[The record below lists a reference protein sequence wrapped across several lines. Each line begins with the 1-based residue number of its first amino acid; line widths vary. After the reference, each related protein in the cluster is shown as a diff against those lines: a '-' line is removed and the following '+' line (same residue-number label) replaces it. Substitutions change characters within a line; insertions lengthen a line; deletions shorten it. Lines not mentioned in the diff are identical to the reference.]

1 MNKCTLGIEN
11 MAAAVGRRA
20 RRWHRWPSGT
30 GRQMA
35 VSLSI
40 AAVLEACNGGGCRGN
55 PPSGPARVVLSLA
68 AVAPASAN
76 CTSRDAGGAGIT
88 GVSIA
93 VERAGGQSGCVPVT
107 FLRARGTTQ
116 LGTYVAND
124 CSAPPITSCIETDET
139 LTVPSMEPG
148 SYLIH
153 VVGQI
158 GTRAC
163 WRADETLDVA
173 PGGTLGRTLSLV
185 HQDIFFC

>member
-1 MNKCTLGIEN
+1 MKMCTCGIEGVRV
-11 MAAAVGRRA
+11 AVG
-20 RRWHRWPSGT
+20 PSVRV
-30 GRQMA
+30 RQTA
-35 VSLSI
+35 ASLSI
-40 AAVLEACNGGGCRGN
+40 AAALGACSDGGCRSN

-68 AVAPASAN
+68 AAPAGAN

-124 CSAPPITSCIETDET
+124 CSAPAITSCIETDET

-148 SYLIH
+148 LYLIH
-153 VVGQI
+153 AVGQI

-163 WRADETLDVA
+163 WRADETLEVA
-173 PGGTLGRTLSLV
+173 PGGTFVRTLNLA